1 MWQCFLSSAAQRNGS
16 VPKCGCSVVGWT
28 RCEDKLFQ
36 KGELH
41 TYQEWGR
48 ADEEEEDDKKK
59 DGEEEEDKKK
69 DGEEEEDKKK
79 DGEEEEDDKKKDGG
93 AKEDGDCGG
102 KDFPRGSWGGTT
114 LVGTRPRPHS

>member
-1 MWQCFLSSAAQRNGS
+1 MAVFLYPEAQRNGS

-48 ADEEEEDDKKK
+48 AEEEDEEDDKKK
-59 DGEEEEDKKK
+59 EEDDKKK
-69 DGEEEEDKKK
+69 ED
-79 DGEEEEDDKKKDGG
+79 EEDDKKKDGG

>member
-1 MWQCFLSSAAQRNGS
+1 MCGNVSCLLQLNGS

-48 ADEEEEDDKKK
+48 ADEEE
-59 DGEEEEDKKK
+59 
-69 DGEEEEDKKK
+69 DKKK
-79 DGEEEEDDKKKDGG
+79 DGEEEEDDKEKDGG

-114 LVGTRPRPHS
+114 VVGTRPRPHS